1 MPRPWPAR
9 PQPAVEAI
17 LAAVRQLKAAR
28 GRQNTEQALAAA
40 SSAFAEARAQQ
51 LVNPRLT
58 TVMLKQYA
66 NRGARGHVEDLWAQ
80 MRRGEAPTLT
90 PQLATALI
98 SSFGSLGAWHQT
110 HEVLRAAR
118 SAGVTNTIVY
128 NSFLHACGRRA
139 KAGGAGDGDGSGGSS
154 ADKLRQR
161 SGHAAANSARAAL
174 HRMLLDGVPA
184 DAHSTALAIGVFG
197 HVGELEAARS
207 VLAEAAPGAVGR
219 MRAPTPD

>member
-1 MPRPWPAR
+1 MAPKT
-9 PQPAVEAI
+9 
-17 LAAVRQLKAAR
+17 AA
-28 GRQNTEQALAAA
+28 G
-40 SSAFAEARAQQ
+40 AF
-51 LVNPRLT
+51 
-58 TVMLKQYA
+58 
-66 NRGARGHVEDLWAQ
+66 GLWAQ

-139 KAGGAGDGDGSGGSS
+139 KAGGAGDGGGAGGSS
-154 ADKLRQR
+154 ADELRQR
-161 SGHAAANSARAAL
+161 SGHAAAKSARAAL